1 MRILCNLNP
10 SSNFLMLTQ
19 TELKLFYYFSISFHL
34 LLLTLKSIIQVTFF
48 LKKKYISNALTSCF

>member
-48 LKKKYISNALTSCF
+48 LKKNTLATL